1 MSGNPHDPS
10 AVIQGSAGKS
20 GVPHEKTL
28 IGFAE
33 SVLGED
39 EEALIHSRE
48 ELLDKLGQ
56 EGLVDSAA
64 VAATFSMMDRIA
76 DSTGI
81 PLDGML
87 DMMTVKMRTEIG
99 LDRFSS
105 AANTPKPGRVKRILS
120 RCLKPFAPM
129 GMKVMLAFQG
139 KSGGSNFP
147 GPGGGPP
154 STA

>member
-10 AVIQGSAGKS
+10 AVIQGSAVES

-39 EEALIHSRE
+39 EEALGRFRGE
-48 ELLDKLGQ
+48 VLENLGA

-64 VAATFSMMDRIA
+64 VVATFSMMDRIA

-87 DMMTVKMRTEIG
+87 DMMTVGMRTEIG

-105 AANTPKPGRVKRILS
+105 ASNTPKPGRVKRVVS
-120 RCLKPFAPM
+120 RLLKPFAPT
-129 GMKVMLAFQG
+129 GMKVMLALQG
-139 KSGGSNFP
+139 RFGGTRTSDSKQD
-147 GPGGGPP
+147 PP
-154 STA
+154 NST